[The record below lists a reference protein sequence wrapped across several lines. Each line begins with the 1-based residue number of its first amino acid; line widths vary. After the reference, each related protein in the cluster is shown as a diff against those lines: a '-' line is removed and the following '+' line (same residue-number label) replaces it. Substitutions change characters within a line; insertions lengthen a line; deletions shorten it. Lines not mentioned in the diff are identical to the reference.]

1 MHVKFLATIIFI
13 ITVVTASLLSSSS
26 GIQTCTANEDLNE
39 IGKKPSATR
48 GAGSFGKCFSLDSDL
63 IQSYLFILKI
73 LQPYQRVLVGALC
86 IKSLLDHYQ

>member
-1 MHVKFLATIIFI
+1 MKFLATIIFI

-39 IGKKPSATR
+39 TGKKPSATR
-48 GAGSFGKCFSLDSDL
+48 GAGSFGKRLSLDSDL